1 MSIPRRY
8 LLPLS
13 LGFLFFFVL
22 PLMVPATLKLLQPSA
37 DKTEELGEVQA
48 STIYQGED
56 GSLRMLRVMKHSTA
70 QDDVFVLLN
79 NDLQAKQ
86 LLGEPQRIVLPRA
99 QVRRP
104 ARLRSE
110 ADGQLSLLLNDR
122 HWWLRLPTQT
132 AFEPMDAALRQ
143 RFAAELGTGV
153 SKYDF
158 GELREPGLL
167 DVTSNTGDRYALYWA
182 SGELY
187 PWAERLQRWQQRP
200 WAQYPQ
206 TVTRIDYADFDTDV
220 AQYGMPMILLQFV
233 QKMRPGEFERWPRLS
248 VHSSAD
254 KQVRAAPKLYQP
266 LSDGFVLSRQA
277 VREAGITKIAPVT
290 SVPVQFSGQVL
301 ARNADRVLMRYDETP
316 STSAEV
322 VLQIVDTHSLQLVW
336 RKSTREIPQLLFAGE
351 HLAVQAWPGGF
362 YLTTGLN
369 LPALVIDNDGQTLVD
384 FQPQKRV
391 APPADD

>member
-1 MSIPRRY
+1 MSIPRRFY
-8 LLPLS
+8 LPLG

-22 PLMVPATLKLLQPSA
+22 PLLVPATVKLLQSGA
-37 DKTEELGEVQA
+37 DKAEELGDVAA
-48 STIYQGED
+48 SAVYQGED

-79 NDLQAKQ
+79 NDLQVKQ
-86 LLGEPQRIVLPRA
+86 LLGEPQRIVLPRE

-122 HWWLRLPTQT
+122 HWWQRLPTQT

-206 TVTRIDYADFDTDV
+206 TASRIDYADFDTDV
-220 AQYGMPMILLQFV
+220 AQYGMPMILLQFA
-233 QKMRPGEFERWPRLS
+233 QKVRPGEFERWPRLS

-266 LSDGFVLSRQA
+266 VSDGFVVSRQA
-277 VREAGITKIAPVT
+277 LREAGITQIAAVA
-290 SVPVQFSGQVL
+290 SVPVQFSGEVL

-316 STSAEV
+316 TTAAEV
-322 VLQIVDTHSLQLVW
+322 VLQIVDAHSLQVVW
-336 RKSTREIPQLLFAGE
+336 RKSTREMPQLLFDGE
-351 HLAVQAWPGGF
+351 HLAAQAWPGGF
-362 YLTTGLN
+362 YLSTGLN
-369 LPALVIDNDGQTLVD
+369 LPALVIDNQGQTLVD
-384 FQPQKRV
+384 FQPQKRLE
-391 APPADD
+391 AASED